1 VSLLKLTMTPFTT
14 TTNASERA
22 DLNPLADTPPPG
34 MRALARADIEGWVTL
49 WRGPEALQN
58 GLRWQDAAGLIWN
71 QPGLRA
77 TLLLRLA
84 HALWRAH
91 VPALPGMVA
100 RYNLSKHGL
109 DVPPSVEIGP
119 GLYVPHPVGT
129 VVTARRI
136 GARVSLISGITIG
149 MRQTPE
155 FPVLGDDVY
164 VGAGARI
171 LGAVI
176 VGDGASVGANAVVLA
191 DVPPGATAVGIPARV
206 KLPKNSPKREE
217 EAL

>member
-1 VSLLKLTMTPFTT
+1 MTTFTT
-14 TTNASERA
+14 TTDAPDSSA
-22 DLNPLADTPPPG
+22 QSLPADTPPLG
-34 MRALARADIEGWVTL
+34 LRALARADMEGWVKL
-49 WRGPEALQN
+49 WRGPDALQN

-84 HALWRAH
+84 YALWRAH

-129 VVTARRI
+129 VVMARRI

-149 MRQTPE
+149 MRQTHE
-155 FPVLGDDVY
+155 FPTLGDDVF

-171 LGAVI
+171 LGAVT
-176 VGDGASVGANAVVLA
+176 VGDGASVGANAVVLS
-191 DVPPGATAVGIPARV
+191 DVPPGATAVGIPARI
-206 KLPKNSPKREE
+206 KLPKLEE
-217 EAL
+217 ETS

>member
-1 VSLLKLTMTPFTT
+1 MTTFTT
-14 TTNASERA
+14 TTDAPEIAAQS
-22 DLNPLADTPPPG
+22 LPADTPPLG
-34 MRALARADIEGWVTL
+34 LRALARADIESWVKL

-58 GLRWQDAAGLIWN
+58 GLRWQDAAGLVWN

-84 HALWRAH
+84 YALWRAH
-91 VPALPGMVA
+91 IPALPGLVA
-100 RYNLSKHGL
+100 RYNLSRHGL

-129 VVTARRI
+129 VVMARRI

-149 MRQTPE
+149 MRQTHE
-155 FPVLGDDVY
+155 FPILGDDVF

-171 LGAVI
+171 LGAVT
-176 VGDGASVGANAVVLA
+176 VGDGASVGANAVVLT

-206 KLPKNSPKREE
+206 KLPKQEKET
-217 EAL
+217 L

>member
-1 VSLLKLTMTPFTT
+1 MTTFTNTTSAPELIAQTLPADMSSLGL
-14 TTNASERA
+14 
-22 DLNPLADTPPPG
+22 
-34 MRALARADIEGWVTL
+34 RALARADIEAWVRL
-49 WRGPEALQN
+49 WRGPDALQN
-58 GLRWQDAAGLIWN
+58 GLRWQDAAGLVWN

-77 TLLLRLA
+77 TLLLRVA

-91 VPALPGMVA
+91 IPALPGMVA

-129 VVTARRI
+129 VVMARRI

-149 MRQTPE
+149 MRQTAE
-155 FPVLGDDVY
+155 FPVLGDDVF

-171 LGAVI
+171 LGAI
-176 VGDGASVGANAVVLA
+176 TVGNGASIGANAVVLG

-206 KLPKNSPKREE
+206 RLPKLEE
-217 EAL
+217 ETL

>member
-1 VSLLKLTMTPFTT
+1 MTTFTT
-14 TTNASERA
+14 TTDTSQPAPTEA
-22 DLNPLADTPPPG
+22 LPADTPPLG
-34 MRALARADIEGWVTL
+34 LRALARADIEAWVRL
-49 WRGPEALQN
+49 WRGPDALQD
-58 GLRWQDAAGLIWN
+58 GLRWQDGAGLLWN

-84 HALWRAH
+84 HALWKARI
-91 VPALPGMVA
+91 PALPGMVA

-129 VVTARRI
+129 VVMARRI

-149 MRQTPE
+149 MRQTHE
-155 FPVLGDDVY
+155 FPVLGDDVF

-171 LGAVI
+171 LGALTI
-176 VGDGASVGANAVVLA
+176 GAGASIGANAVVLG

-206 KLPKNSPKREE
+206 RLPKLEE
-217 EAL
+217 ETL

>member
-1 VSLLKLTMTPFTT
+1 MTTSTT
-14 TTNASERA
+14 TTDAPEVTAQSLLV
-22 DLNPLADTPPPG
+22 DTLPLG
-34 MRALARADIEGWVTL
+34 MRALARADIEGWVKL

-84 HALWRAH
+84 YGLWRAH

-119 GLYVPHPVGT
+119 GLYIPHPVGT
-129 VVTARRI
+129 VVMARRI

-155 FPVLGDDVY
+155 FPMLGDDVF

-171 LGAVI
+171 LGAVT
-176 VGDGASVGANAVVLA
+176 VGDGASVGANAVVLT

-206 KLPKNSPKREE
+206 KMPKDGPKLEE
-217 EAL
+217 EAS

>member
-1 VSLLKLTMTPFTT
+1 MTTSTT
-14 TTNASERA
+14 TTDTAQTG
-22 DLNPLADTPPPG
+22 PLEALSVHTPRLG
-34 MRALARADIEGWVTL
+34 MRVLARADIEAWVKL
-49 WRGPEALQN
+49 WRGPDALRN
-58 GLRWQDAAGLIWN
+58 GLRWQDAAGLVWN
-71 QPGLRA
+71 QAGLRA

-129 VVTARRI
+129 VVMARRI
-136 GARVSLISGITIG
+136 GARVSLISSITIG
-149 MRQTPE
+149 MRQTAE
-155 FPVLGDDVY
+155 FPVLGDDVF

-171 LGAVI
+171 LGAI
-176 VGDGASVGANAVVLA
+176 TVGDGASIGANAVVLT
-191 DVPPGATAVGIPARV
+191 DVPPGATAVGIPARIKIA
-206 KLPKNSPKREE
+206 KLEE